1 MHACRRSK
9 CYCLEQES
17 NTHLCGSS
25 CMPHGRLLL
34 LKPHLGR
41 LDLEG
46 KVAREGFSVG
56 QEVRWILQFK
66 KGVFEMSA

>member
-1 MHACRRSK
+1 
-9 CYCLEQES
+9 
-17 NTHLCGSS
+17 
-25 CMPHGRLLL
+25 MPHGRLLL